1 MFLDVTLDKNQG
13 ENEKCRALTATQ
25 LTSRRLLPMP
35 LLLILEHV
43 ENQTKTINDVEHL
56 TLRQRDLHANPPPN
70 ETMV

>member
-1 MFLDVTLDKNQG
+1 
-13 ENEKCRALTATQ
+13 
-25 LTSRRLLPMP
+25 MP

-56 TLRQRDLHANPPPN
+56 TLRLIDLYENPPPN